1 MYLATFSIAAR
12 SNDGE
17 SFGVAVSTA
26 RPNVGSL
33 VPFVSLKGAIATQA
47 RVNTDFG
54 RHGLALLN
62 ANVNI
67 STTLESLLEA
77 DEHKDLRQL
86 HGVGTQGSFAFTG
99 NNCIDWAGHRQK
111 ENVTVAGNMLSSSD
125 VIQSMINAFEESEAL
140 ELSER
145 LLVALE
151 AGQAAGG
158 DKRGKQSAALLVASP
173 DPRLYHNLRVDD
185 NSNPVSELRR
195 IYGVV
200 TEESDKLKDQYGEE
214 GLALFSKV
222 KV

>member
-1 MYLATFSIAAR
+1 MILATFSIAAR
-12 SNDGE
+12 STDNK

-54 RHGLALLN
+54 RHGLALLDTN
-62 ANVNI
+62 LNI
-67 STTLESLLEA
+67 QTALDSLLNA
-77 DEHKDLRQL
+77 DEHKNLRQL
-86 HGVGTQGSFAFTG
+86 HGVNAKSSFAFTG
-99 NNCIDWAGHRQK
+99 EDCINWAGHTQK
-111 ENVTVAGNMLSSSD
+111 DNFSVAGNMLASPKVVQD
-125 VIQSMINAFEESEAL
+125 MADTFEKTEAL

-145 LLVALE
+145 LLLALE
-151 AGQAAGG
+151 AGQTAGG

-173 DPRLYHNLRVDD
+173 NPRLYHNLRVDEHL
-185 NSNPVSELRR
+185 NPIAELKR

-200 TEESDKLKDQYGEE
+200 KEESEKLREQYGEE